1 MTGTNKTDRFEIR
14 VNAEEKATVERA
26 AILAGLTVSA
36 YMRSCLIQSARADI
50 ERLETIVLS
59 NRDRDLF
66 LSAIEDATPS
76 TGKLQQAFTR
86 FRQKYERS

>member
-1 MTGTNKTDRFEIR
+1 MTGTNKTDRFEMR
-14 VNAEEKATVERA
+14 VNAEEKETVERA
-26 AILAGLTVSA
+26 ATLAGLTVSA
-36 YMRSCLIQSARADI
+36 YMRSCVIQSARSDI

-66 LSAIEDATPS
+66 LSALEDATPS
-76 TGKLQQAFTR
+76 SGKLQQAFSR